1 MTRGVFAE
9 LLRRPA
15 GIIVLMV
22 LALFYFI
29 AIFAD
34 FLAPY
39 GSTDQDLRST
49 FHPPTALFWKDG
61 SLHVQRY
68 EMQDR
73 DLAGYSKV
81 EGEGSPI
88 RFFAPGRDYRLF
100 GLLPANRHLFQV
112 EGEDRLYLLGSDQ
125 VGRDIFSRLL
135 YGTRISLSIGLLG
148 IAISMCI
155 GFVVGGLAGYF
166 GGVFD
171 NTAMRLTEFLMAIPG
186 LYLLLALRGAFAESF
201 TPTQMFFLI
210 VFILSFIGWSGTA
223 RIIRGM
229 TLSLRNRQFV
239 LAAEVMGQS
248 SWMIL
253 WKHVLPNVFSFLIVA
268 ATISIPG
275 YILGEAAL
283 SFLGLGIQDPSVS
296 WGLMLSQAQNPQV
309 FMEGYWWFLM
319 PGLAIFITVIS
330 FNVLGDVLRDIVD
343 PRQKFLRG

>member
-1 MTRGVFAE
+1 MTDGMFRE
-9 LLRRPA
+9 LLRRPVGLIMLA
-15 GIIVLMV
+15 V
-22 LALFYFI
+22 LALFYLV

-34 FLAPY
+34 FLSPY
-39 GSTDQDLRST
+39 SVIDQDLART
-49 FHPPTALFWKDG
+49 FHPPTSVFWKDG
-61 SLHVQRY
+61 RMHVQRY
-68 EMQDR
+68 EMQSR
-73 DLAGYSKV
+73 ELASYAPVK
-81 EGEGSPI
+81 GEGSAL
-88 RFFAPGRDYRLF
+88 RFFAPGHEYRLL
-100 GLLPANRHLFQV
+100 GLVPMKRHLV
-112 EGEDRLYLLGSDQ
+112 TVDGPDRLYLLGSDE

-135 YGTRISLSIGLLG
+135 HGTRISLSIGLIG
-148 IAISMCI
+148 IAVSMCI
-155 GFVVGGLAGYF
+155 GFIVGGLAGYF

-171 NTAMRLTEFLMAIPG
+171 NVAMRLTEFLMAIPG
-186 LYLLLALRGAFAESF
+186 LYLLLALRGAFAEGFS
-201 TPTQMFFLI
+201 PTQMFFLI

-248 SWMIL
+248 SWKIL
-253 WKHVLPNVFSFLIVA
+253 WKHVLPNVFSYLIVA

-309 FMEGYWWFLM
+309 FMEGYWWFLV
-319 PGLAIFITVIS
+319 PGLAIFVTVIC

-343 PRQKFLRG
+343 PKQKFLRS

>member
-1 MTRGVFAE
+1 MTDSLFRE

-15 GIIVLMV
+15 GLTVLLV
-22 LALFYFI
+22 LVLFYLV

-39 GSTDQDLRST
+39 SVTDQDLRST
-49 FHPPTALFWKDG
+49 FHPPTALFVADG

-68 EMQDR
+68 VLR
-73 DLAGYSKV
+73 DGEEAGYRKIA
-81 EGEGSPI
+81 GEGSPI
-88 RFFAPGRDYRLF
+88 RFFAPGRDYHLL
-100 GLLPANRHLFQV
+100 GLVPMNRHLFV
-112 EGEDRLYLLGSDQ
+112 VDGPDRLYLLGSDQ
-125 VGRDIFSRLL
+125 VGRDIYSRLL
-135 YGTRISLSIGLLG
+135 YGTRISLSIGLIG

-155 GFVVGGLAGYF
+155 GFIVGGLAGYF
-166 GGVFD
+166 GGVLD

-186 LYLLLALRGAFAESF
+186 LYLLLALRGAFAEDF

-210 VFILSFIGWSGTA
+210 IFILSFIGWSGTA

-248 SWMIL
+248 SWKIL
-253 WKHVLPNVFSFLIVA
+253 WTHVLPNVFSYLIVA

-309 FMEGYWWFLM
+309 FMEGYWWFLV
-319 PGLAIFITVIS
+319 PGLAIFVTVIS

-343 PRQKFLRG
+343 PKQKFLRS

>member
-1 MTRGVFAE
+1 MTDGMFRE
-9 LLRRPA
+9 LLRRPVGLIMLA
-15 GIIVLMV
+15 V
-22 LALFYFI
+22 LALFYLV

-34 FLAPY
+34 FLSPY
-39 GSTDQDLRST
+39 SVLDQDLGRT
-49 FHPPTALFWKDG
+49 FHPPTSIFWKDG
-61 SLHVQRY
+61 RMHVQRY

-73 DLAGYSKV
+73 ELASYTPVK
-81 EGEGSPI
+81 GEGSAL
-88 RFFAPGRDYRLF
+88 RFFAPGHEYRLL
-100 GLLPANRHLFQV
+100 GLVPMKRHLV
-112 EGEDRLYLLGSDQ
+112 TVDGPDRLYLLGSDE

-135 YGTRISLSIGLLG
+135 HGTRISLSIGLIG
-148 IAISMCI
+148 IAVSMCI
-155 GFVVGGLAGYF
+155 GFIVGGLAGYF

-171 NTAMRLTEFLMAIPG
+171 NVAMRLTEFLMAIPG
-186 LYLLLALRGAFAESF
+186 LYLLLALRGAFAEGFS
-201 TPTQMFFLI
+201 PTQMFFLI

-248 SWMIL
+248 SWKIL
-253 WKHVLPNVFSFLIVA
+253 WKHVLPNVFSYLIVA

-309 FMEGYWWFLM
+309 FMEGYWWFLV
-319 PGLAIFITVIS
+319 PGLAIFVTVIC

-343 PRQKFLRG
+343 PKQKFLRS

>member
-1 MTRGVFAE
+1 MTSGMWRE

-15 GIIVLMV
+15 GMTVLIVLG
-22 LALFYFI
+22 LFYLI

-39 GSTDQDLRST
+39 GTTDQDLRKT
-49 FHPPTALFWKDG
+49 FHPPTALFWSDG
-61 SLHVQRY
+61 RLNVQRY
-68 EMQDR
+68 EMEDR
-73 DLAGYSKV
+73 DGAGYRKV
-81 EGEGSPI
+81 PEAGSPL
-88 RFFAPGRDYRLF
+88 RFFAEGRDYRLL
-100 GLLPANRHLFQV
+100 GIIPMNRHLVQV
-112 EGEDRLYLLGSDQ
+112 DGPDRLYLLGSDQ

-135 YGTRISLSIGLLG
+135 YGTRISLSIGLMG

-155 GFVVGGLAGYF
+155 GFIVGGLAGYF
-166 GGVFD
+166 GGVLD
-171 NTAMRLTEFLMAIPG
+171 NAAMRLTEFLMAIPG
-186 LYLLLALRGAFAESF
+186 LYLLLALRGAFAEDF

-248 SWMIL
+248 SWKIL
-253 WKHVLPNVFSFLIVA
+253 WKHVLPNVFSYLIVA

-343 PRQKFLRG
+343 PRQTMMRG

>member
-1 MTRGVFAE
+1 MTSGLFKE
-9 LLRRPA
+9 LWQRPA
-15 GIIVLMV
+15 GVAVLAV
-22 LALFYFI
+22 LALFYLV
-29 AIFAD
+29 AVFAD

-39 GSTDQDLRST
+39 QVTDQDLRST
-49 FHPPTALFWKDG
+49 FHPPTAVFWKDG
-61 SLHVQRY
+61 RPHVQRY
-68 EMQDR
+68 EMRDR
-73 DLAGYSKV
+73 DLAGYGKV
-81 EGEGSPI
+81 AGEGSPI
-88 RFFAPGRDYRLF
+88 RFFAQGYEYRLL
-100 GLLPANRHLFQV
+100 GLLPMSRHLFV
-112 EGEDRLYLLGSDQ
+112 VDGPDRLYLLGSDQ
-125 VGRDIFSRLL
+125 VGRDIYSRLL
-135 YGTRISLSIGLLG
+135 HGTRISLSIGLLG

-155 GFVVGGLAGYF
+155 GFIVGGLAGYF
-166 GGVFD
+166 GGVLD
-171 NTAMRLTEFLMAIPG
+171 NASMRLTEFLMAIPG
-186 LYLLLALRGAFAESF
+186 LYLLLALRGAFAEDF

-248 SWMIL
+248 SWRIL
-253 WKHVLPNVFSFLIVA
+253 WKHVLPNVFSYLIVA

-309 FMEGYWWFLM
+309 FMEGYWWFLV
-319 PGLAIFITVIS
+319 PGLAIFVTVIS

-343 PRQKFLRG
+343 PKQKFLRG

>member
-1 MTRGVFAE
+1 MTSAMFKE
-9 LLRRPA
+9 LLQRPA
-15 GIIVLMV
+15 GVAVLVV
-22 LALFYFI
+22 LGLFYFI
-29 AIFAD
+29 AVFAD

-39 GSTDQDLRST
+39 QITDQDLRST
-49 FHPPTALFWKDG
+49 FHPPTAVFWQDG
-61 SLHVQRY
+61 RPHVQRY

-73 DLAGYSKV
+73 DNAGYARV

-88 RFFAPGRDYRLF
+88 RFFAQGYEYRLL
-100 GLLPANRHLFQV
+100 GLVPMNRHLFV
-112 EGEDRLYLLGSDQ
+112 VDGPDRLYLLGSDQ
-125 VGRDIFSRLL
+125 VGRDIYSRLL
-135 YGTRISLSIGLLG
+135 HGTRISLSIGLIG

-155 GFVVGGLAGYF
+155 GFIVGGLAGYF
-166 GGVFD
+166 GGVLD
-171 NTAMRLTEFLMAIPG
+171 NASMRLTEFLMAIPG
-186 LYLLLALRGAFAESF
+186 LYLLLALRGAFAEDF

-253 WKHVLPNVFSFLIVA
+253 WKHVLPNVFSYLIVA

-309 FMEGYWWFLM
+309 FMEGYWWFLV
-319 PGLAIFITVIS
+319 PGLAIFVTVIS

-343 PRQKFLRG
+343 PKQKFLRN